1 MLINKINR
9 EELYDLFQV
18 IKLQSRNAYISKDNE
33 VKIEQ
38 VIAYLEVIHSEL
50 RKYSKKRPLV
60 LIDSGAGNC
69 YLSYLVYFF
78 YQNIENRPIRIH
90 CVDNNERLMKVNQ
103 KLARRMNFTEMYFHT
118 SDIEEF
124 KSRGED

>member
-9 EELYDLFQV
+9 EELFDLFQL

-38 VIAYLEVIHSEL
+38 IIAYLEVIHSEL
-50 RKYSKKRPLV
+50 KRVSKKRTIV

-78 YQNIENRPIRIH
+78 YQNIEQRLIKIH
-90 CVDNNERLMKVNQ
+90 CIDTNARLMQQN
-103 KLARRMNFTEMYFHT
+103 E
-118 SDIEEF
+118 
-124 KSRGED
+124 